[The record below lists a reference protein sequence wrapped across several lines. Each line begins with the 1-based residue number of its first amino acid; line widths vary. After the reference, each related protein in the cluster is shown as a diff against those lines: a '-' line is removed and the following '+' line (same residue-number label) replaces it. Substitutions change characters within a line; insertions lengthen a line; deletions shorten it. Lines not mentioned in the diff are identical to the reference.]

1 MHLSNIQRYILES
14 IFVYFIIPYCGIA
27 FAFSLIFLAL
37 MIMFSLVL
45 MPLYSILS
53 PLRFD
58 SVLKWFIPLVNAV
71 LIYIPIKYFICNDYY
86 FYRNI
91 PYIIG
96 AGYIAIL
103 IKIFVKKLRAKS

>member
-14 IFVYFIIPYCGIA
+14 IFVYFVIPYCGIA
-27 FAFSLIFLAL
+27 FAFSLAFLGLA
-37 MIMFSLVL
+37 IVFSLIL

-58 SVLKWFIPLVNAV
+58 CAVKWFIPLVNAV
-71 LIYIPIKYFICNDYY
+71 LIYIPVKYFIGNDYH

-91 PYIIG
+91 PYIIA
-96 AGYIAIL
+96 AGYITIL

>member
-1 MHLSNIQRYILES
+1 MSNIQRYIIES
-14 IFVYFIIPYCGIA
+14 IFVYFVIPYCGIA
-27 FAFSLIFLAL
+27 FAFSIAFLGLVIVFILLL
-37 MIMFSLVL
+37 ML
-45 MPLYSILS
+45 LYSVLS

-58 SVLKWFIPLVNAV
+58 CAIKWFIPLFNAV
-71 LIYIPIKYFICNDYY
+71 LIYIPIKYFIGNTYY

-91 PYIIG
+91 PYIIA